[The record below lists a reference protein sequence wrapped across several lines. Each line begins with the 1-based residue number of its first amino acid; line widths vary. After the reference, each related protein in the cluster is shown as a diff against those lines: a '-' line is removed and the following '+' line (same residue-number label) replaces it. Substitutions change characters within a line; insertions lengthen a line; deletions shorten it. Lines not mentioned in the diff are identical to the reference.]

1 MNWCGGL
8 AFAEATPTE
17 AISGINHYR
26 NFTELH
32 SAAVVA
38 PLH

>member
-26 NFTELH
+26 NFIRQQW
-32 SAAVVA
+32 
-38 PLH
+38 